1 MNNLPGSKAMIKTIT
16 VCLAVVMLCY
26 IVFIGHYYYQTFSTF
41 SNTGPTQQA
50 AAGNPLP

>member
-1 MNNLPGSKAMIKTIT
+1 MIKTIT

-26 IVFIGHYYYQTFSTF
+26 IAFVGHYYYQTFSTF
-41 SNTGPTQQA
+41 SNTGQTHQ